1 MEKLAAC
8 AVADV
13 RHPTVMQ
20 LKRLLDI
27 GVPHSRVV
35 RALRLAREAPFSVSL
50 VEQAH
55 GGGAAILRQHKRMNA
70 ETLVSCSALHQAR
83 HFFEPSEIDKQ
94 IAKIRV
100 KLEKLQS
107 ARASFSGLNLFVQRM
122 SRRGFL
128 PTLHNDIDNAVGR
141 GQASLA
147 AGHQLYTQLPHSAKV
162 AFSDAARS
170 VRANRR
176 ILIAEA
182 VAECTAEL
190 LVLEGRR
197 RDVES
202 KSKPNHMDSFRLDFS
217 DIDRMCEMSC
227 SKDFQGLLVDRMNID
242 AVRPP
247 AVPTRE
253 QQSIIVAEETA
264 CAIPE
269 KPRPWWLQM
278 VALNR
283 DRFKDAAFS
292 WGSPRAEGAYFIMY
306 STLSPYAVTFL
317 RLQRRERVLP
327 AVEELGPAERLSLD
341 ELLSTTF
348 TYCTYTFVLDEEL
361 LEFDEE
367 DMFAWTDLRFEDDIV
382 TTRSSP
388 VEFDVFTARFPR
400 AAARA
405 RVPGQ
410 GGQRRTDFKMD
421 ARAELLNEFPWLT
434 EEYFNRISGG
444 RRDCGRRGDLPNDEN
459 EGSGSG
465 SDGPGP
471 GFEGVD
477 LLAVHDEVIDVAE
490 EVRAIREEFH
500 FDAVE
505 MAFYTR
511 VLAGRWTMAHRHVPA
526 DAIAGYARG
535 ELAKQ
540 WCRTYKLPAQKSY
553 AFSVYGH
560 AAANKL
566 ATEYCRRA
574 DLFYQI

>member
-1 MEKLAAC
+1 M
-8 AVADV
+8 
-13 RHPTVMQ
+13 
-20 LKRLLDI
+20 
-27 GVPHSRVV
+27 
-35 RALRLAREAPFSVSL
+35 
-50 VEQAH
+50 
-55 GGGAAILRQHKRMNA
+55 
-70 ETLVSCSALHQAR
+70 
-83 HFFEPSEIDKQ
+83 
-94 IAKIRV
+94 
-100 KLEKLQS
+100 
-107 ARASFSGLNLFVQRM
+107 
-122 SRRGFL
+122 
-128 PTLHNDIDNAVGR
+128 
-141 GQASLA
+141 
-147 AGHQLYTQLPHSAKV
+147 YTQLPHSAKV

-202 KSKPNHMDSFRLDFS
+202 KSKPNHMDSFRLGFS
-217 DIDRMCEMSC
+217 DIDRMCELSC
-227 SKDFQGLLVDRMNID
+227 SKDFQGPLVDRMNID
-242 AVRPP
+242 AARPP

-253 QQSIIVAEETA
+253 QQSITVAEETA

-292 WGSPRAEGAYFIMY
+292 WGSPRAEGAYFILY
-306 STLSPYAVTFL
+306 STSSPYAVTSL

-327 AVEELGPAERLSLD
+327 AVEELGTAERLSLD

-348 TYCTYTFVLDEEL
+348 TYCTHTFVLDEEL

-434 EEYFNRISGG
+434 EEDFNRISGG
-444 RRDCGRRGDLPNDEN
+444 RRDCGRRRDLPNDEN
-459 EGSGSG
+459 EESGSG

-511 VLAGRWTMAHRHVPA
+511 VLAGRWTMAHRHVAA

-540 WCRTYKLPAQKSY
+540 WCRTYKVPMQNRMPSACT
-553 AFSVYGH
+553 
-560 AAANKL
+560 
-566 ATEYCRRA
+566 ATRAPTNSPSSIAGKPILLDLERELCRRGN
-574 DLFYQI
+574 L